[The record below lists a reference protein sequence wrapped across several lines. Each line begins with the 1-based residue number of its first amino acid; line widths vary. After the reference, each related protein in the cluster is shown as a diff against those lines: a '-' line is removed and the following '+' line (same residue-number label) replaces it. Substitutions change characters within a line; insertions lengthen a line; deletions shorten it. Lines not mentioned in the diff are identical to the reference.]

1 MKKFL
6 NIFAILVI
14 ATAFMAC
21 SDNENT
27 YVDNSLKVV
36 SSNVAFDCKGGNG
49 YVEVDQAVVEAIT
62 AADWVSTKVE
72 GNKVT
77 FTVSPNKASRESRNA
92 KLVIKSAQSSVI
104 VAVSQYGYIFN
115 AGNIN
120 EISLEGQA
128 TTYLLTVK
136 SSDVPTIVEC
146 PEWVTAT
153 VVEEGISLAIAE
165 NTTKQPRSGKLVI
178 SAGDFQKTITINQKH
193 IEDYKLFSNATYN
206 DGFWYESPDDKW
218 DVKIEYS
225 PSQDL
230 YRVLDMFDPGY
241 PFYFK
246 WNKETNI
253 INATDEDGE
262 LLQMVPTSY
271 DYQGNPIVA
280 VTFGGTDQGDFKYIE
295 EGGVKY
301 FSLPFFWYVPGL
313 GSFGIYECSLVLK

>member
-1 MKKFL
+1 MKKIL
-6 NIFAILVI
+6 NIFAILAI

-21 SDNENT
+21 SDSENEFI
-27 YVDNSLKVV
+27 DNSLKVV
-36 SSNVAFDCKGGNG
+36 SSNVAFDSEGGNG
-49 YVEVDQAVVEAIT
+49 FVEVDQAIVEATT

-77 FTVSPNKASRESRNA
+77 FTVSPLTDSRESRNA

-104 VAVSQYGYIFN
+104 VAVSQYGFIFN
-115 AGNIN
+115 AGTAD
-120 EISLEGQA
+120 EITLEGDVTA
-128 TTYLLTVK
+128 YYLSVK
-136 SSDVPTIVEC
+136 HSAAISIDEC
-146 PEWVTAT
+146 PSWIKAT
-153 VVEEGISLAIAE
+153 IQDEGVALDIE
-165 NTTKQPRSGKLVI
+165 KNTTNKARSGNLVI
-178 SAGDFQKTITINQKH
+178 SSGEFQKTITINQKH

-225 PSQDL
+225 SSQDL

-253 INATDEDGE
+253 INATDENGE